1 MLRKSL
7 LFTAFL
13 LAFAVNSN
21 AQCAMCKAQLESND
35 GGVGNGINSGII
47 FLMIIPYVLLVTLLL
62 VFFKGR
68 LKSSLSKFINN

>member
-7 LFTAFL
+7 LFVAFL
-13 LAFAVNSN
+13 LAFAVNTN

-47 FLMIIPYVLLVTLLL
+47 FLMIIPYVLLATLLL

-68 LKSSLSKFINN
+68 LRSSLMKFIKS